1 MAFWQHVRNI
11 SNMINLV
18 LCMLNG
24 IFLAYCGSYFIVS
37 KKVNVMT
44 TIVKNTSFER
54 FCMNC
59 CQLSEQSVEYVE
71 FFGVKY
77 RMLCRE
83 DLQSTQC
90 VFISLIT
97 LL

>member
-24 IFLAYCGSYFIVS
+24 IFLAHCESYFIVS

-44 TIVKNTSFER
+44 TIVKHEVLRGF
-54 FCMNC
+54 
-59 CQLSEQSVEYVE
+59 V
-71 FFGVKY
+71 
-77 RMLCRE
+77 
-83 DLQSTQC
+83 
-90 VFISLIT
+90 
-97 LL
+97 